1 GFCLP
6 KEFME
11 DSAGEGATEFHDYEG
26 SGLGEGE
33 GTKDVSDRIE
43 NEEQAEDT
51 FQKGEEKDKED
62 PDSKADIK
70 GEDNAIEMSEDF
82 DGKMH
87 DGELE
92 EQEDDE
98 KSDSESKELDKQMG
112 DLNGEEA
119 DKLDERLWGDDDDD
133 EEEEEEEDS
142 KTEETGP
149 GMDEEDCGL
158 VAKDDTLDDEKSKR
172 DKKQQDKVE
181 EEEVDDGNGQDKI
194 NEQIDEREYDENEVD
209 PYHGSQEKLPEPE
222 ALDLP
227 DDLNLDAEDKNGNE
241 DTDHEEGEEEN
252 PLEIKEKSMDTEE
265 TGCKAEEENKETEAD
280 QSEGQGQHEPEE
292 GLGEDDKVEVEEEM
306 DTGADNHDKDA
317 AEHPEENSEEEQ
329 QSLEDRDKEAS
340 EENEEN
346 GVSVDQGLQPQKQE
360 EGGGGE
366 HSDTE
371 EPVPEATER
380 KEHESCGQTGVE
392 SVQSEQAMEL
402 AGAVPEKEQGKEE
415 HGSGAADANQA
426 EGHESNFIAR
436 LASQK
441 HTRKN
446 TQSFKRKPGQAD
458 NERSMGDQN
467 ERVHKRLKTV
477 DTDSP
482 TEQEPVQ
489 PQTQAQVEDAEAFEH
504 IKQGSDAY
512 DAQTYDVASEEQQ
525 QLAQD
530 PQKDQE
536 EEEIEDNFMDT
547 DKQEELR
554 AVDMEQLKPEEVKSG
569 TTASLVFDEMEME
582 THPVKEEEDQDS
594 RKDKSHEE
602 TENEKPERSRDSTIH
617 TVHQLLIDTIFPP
630 FLKDVSELRQEL
642 ERQLEMWQSH
652 EPGSPEEEKAA
663 AEMWQN
669 YLVITAPLSQQLCE
683 QLRLILEPTQAAK
696 LRGDYRTGKRL
707 NMRKVI
713 PYIASQFRKDK
724 IWLRRTKPS
733 KRQYQI
739 CLAIDDSS
747 SMVDNHTKQ
756 LAFES
761 LAVIGNALTLLEVG
775 QIAVCSFG
783 ESVKLLHPFHE
794 QFTDYSGSQILQLC
808 KFQQKKTKIAQ
819 FLESVAS
826 MFAAAQQLSQSISP
840 ETAQLLLVVSDGRGL
855 FLEGKDRVLAAI
867 QAARNANIFVIFVVL
882 DNPSSRDSILD
893 IKVPIFKGP
902 GEMPEIRSYMEEF
915 PFPFYVILRDVNVL
929 PETLSDALRQW
940 FELVTASDH
949 P

>member
-1 GFCLP
+1 
-6 KEFME
+6 
-11 DSAGEGATEFHDYEG
+11 
-26 SGLGEGE
+26 
-33 GTKDVSDRIE
+33 
-43 NEEQAEDT
+43 
-51 FQKGEEKDKED
+51 
-62 PDSKADIK
+62 
-70 GEDNAIEMSEDF
+70 MSEDF

-92 EQEDDE
+92 EQEDEE
-98 KSDSESKELDKQMG
+98 KSDSETGDLDKQMG

-119 DKLDERLWGDDDDD
+119 DKLDERLWGDDDD
-133 EEEEEEEDS
+133 EEDEEEDS

-149 GMDEEDCGL
+149 GMDEEDSEL
-158 VAKDDTLDDEKSKR
+158 VAKDDNLDAGKSNREKT
-172 DKKQQDKVE
+172 QQDKKE
-181 EEEVDDGNGQDKI
+181 EKEEAEADDDGQGQDKI

-209 PYHGSQEKLPEPE
+209 PYHGNEEKLPEPE

-227 DDLNLDAEDKNGNE
+227 DDLNLDSEDKDGDG
-241 DTDHEEGEEEN
+241 DTDHEDGEEEN
-252 PLEIKEKSMDTEE
+252 PLEIKEQPKDTEE
-265 TGCKAEEENKETEAD
+265 PGHEAEDINEETEAD
-280 QSEGQGQHEPEE
+280 QDEGQAQPQPE
-292 GLGEDDKVEVEEEM
+292 GGHSEDDKGEEGEEEM
-306 DTGADNHDKDA
+306 DTGADDGDQDA
-317 AEHPEENSEEEQ
+317 AEHPEEDTEEAPLSSEDKDKDTSEESPQ
-329 QSLEDRDKEAS
+329 KDTP
-340 EENEEN
+340 
-346 GVSVDQGLQPQKQE
+346 VDQGLQPQTQEKE
-360 EGGGGE
+360 EGE
-366 HSDTE
+366 NSDME
-371 EPVPEATER
+371 EPVPEPTER
-380 KEHESCGQTGVE
+380 KEHESCGQTGLE
-392 SVQSEQAMEL
+392 SVQSERAVEL
-402 AGAVPEKEQGKEE
+402 AGAAPEKEQGREE

-426 EGHESNFIAR
+426 EGHESSFMAR
-436 LASQK
+436 MAAQK

-458 NERSMGDQN
+458 NERSLGDHS
-467 ERVHKRLKTV
+467 ERVHKRLRTM
-477 DTDSP
+477 DTESRA
-482 TEQEPVQ
+482 EQDPAQ
-489 PQTQAQVEDAEAFEH
+489 PRAQVEDAEAFEH
-504 IKQGSDAY
+504 VKQGSEPY
-512 DAQTYDVASEEQQ
+512 DAQTYDVASTEQQ
-525 QLAQD
+525 QSA
-530 PQKDQE
+530 KDSSKAHE
-536 EEEIEDNFMDT
+536 EEEVEDTSMDPEE
-547 DKQEELR
+547 QEELR
-554 AVDMEQLKPEEVKSG
+554 AVDTEPLKPEEVKSG
-569 TTASLVFDEMEME
+569 STAQPGSEEMEME
-582 THPVKEEEDQDS
+582 TQTVKSEEDQHPRTDP
-594 RKDKSHEE
+594 SHEE

-617 TVHQLLIDTIFPP
+617 TAHQLLVDTIFQP
-630 FLKDVSELRQEL
+630 FLKDVNELRQEL
-642 ERQLEMWQSH
+642 ERQLETWQPH
-652 EPGSPEEEKAA
+652 ESGNPEEEKAA
-663 AEMWQN
+663 AEMWQS
-669 YLVITAPLSQQLCE
+669 YLVLTAPLSQQLCE

-696 LRGDYRTGKRL
+696 LKGDYRTGKRL

-794 QFTDYSGSQILQLC
+794 QFSDYSGSQILRLC

-819 FLESVAS
+819 FLESVAN
-826 MFAAAQQLSQSISP
+826 MFAAAQQLSQNVSLEI
-840 ETAQLLLVVSDGRGL
+840 AQLLLVVSDGRGL
-855 FLEGKDRVLAAI
+855 FLEGKDRVLAAV

-915 PFPFYVILRDVNVL
+915 PFPFYIILRDVNAL